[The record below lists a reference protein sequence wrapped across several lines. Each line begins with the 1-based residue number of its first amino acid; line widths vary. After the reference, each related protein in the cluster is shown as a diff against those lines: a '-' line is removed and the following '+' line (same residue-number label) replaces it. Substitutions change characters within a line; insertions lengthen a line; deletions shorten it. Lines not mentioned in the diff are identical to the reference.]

1 MRTTAAAAPPLP
13 ADVPWGASAPAQR
26 TPLADRALAWRDAL
40 LANPRFQRWAASF
53 PLTRWIALRRS
64 RRLFDLCAGFVYT
77 QTLLAGL
84 RLGLFDALA
93 AGPATREA
101 LRDRLRLDDDGIDRL
116 LGAARALELIEA
128 RPGGRIGLGPLGA
141 PLVGNAALA
150 AMLEHNALL
159 YDDLRDPVA
168 LLRGTGATRLARYWG
183 YGDGAGES
191 VSSSEED
198 GGAAAYSALMTASQ
212 PLVAAEVLDAYD
224 LAGHRRMLDV
234 GGGEG
239 AFLEAAAA
247 RVPHLELALFDLP
260 AVAAR
265 ARARLRA
272 VDIAPRVEVH
282 AGDFLRD
289 PLPAGADLATLVR
302 VLHDHPD
309 DVARHLL
316 RAVHDALEPGG
327 TVVVAEPM
335 SGVPGAETVGD
346 AYFAFYLRAM
356 GRGRTRTPAEYER
369 MLRDAGF
376 RRVRVLHPRL
386 PVQASVIVARNTKQ
400 A

>member
-1 MRTTAAAAPPLP
+1 MKTTVAAPSFAADAPLR
-13 ADVPWGASAPAQR
+13 APPR
-26 TPLADRALAWRDAL
+26 TPPPPFADRALAWRDRMV
-40 LANPRFQRWAASF
+40 ANPRFQRWAASF

-77 QTLLAGL
+77 QTLLAGV

-93 AGPATREA
+93 AAPATREA
-101 LRDRLRLDDDGIDRL
+101 LRDRLGLDDDGIDRL
-116 LGAARALELIEA
+116 LGAARALELVEP

-168 LLRGTGATRLARYWG
+168 VLRGTGPTRLGRYWG
-183 YGDGAGES
+183 YGDGAELPTPPN
-191 VSSSEED
+191 E

-224 LAGHRRMLDV
+224 VCGHRRLLDI

-239 AFLEAAAA
+239 AFLEAAAE

-260 AVAAR
+260 AVAER

-272 VDIAPRVEVH
+272 AGLAARATTH

-289 PLPAGADLATLVR
+289 PLPGGADLATLVR

-309 DVARHLL
+309 DVARRLL
-316 RAVHDALEPGG
+316 RAAYDALEPGG
-327 TVVVAEPM
+327 TLIVAEPM

-369 MLRDAGF
+369 MLREAGF
-376 RRVRVLHPRL
+376 RRVRVLPPRL
-386 PVQASVIVARNTKQ
+386 PVQASVVVARK
-400 A
+400 

>member
-1 MRTTAAAAPPLP
+1 MKTTAAAPLLP
-13 ADVPWGASAPAQR
+13 AEAPWRAAEPAAR
-26 TPLADRALAWRDAL
+26 PPFADRALAWRDAL
-40 LANPRFQRWAASF
+40 VANPRFQQWAASF

-77 QTLLAGL
+77 QTLLAGS

-93 AGPATREA
+93 AGPATREV
-101 LRDRLRLDDDGIDRL
+101 LRDRLGLDDDGIDRL
-116 LGAARALELIEA
+116 LGAARALELVEP
-128 RPGGRIGLGPLGA
+128 RPGGRVGLGPLGA
-141 PLVGNAALA
+141 PLVGNAALT

-159 YDDLRDPVA
+159 YDDMRDPVA
-168 LLRGTGATRLARYWG
+168 LLRGTGGTRLARYWG
-183 YGDGAGES
+183 YGDAAGGS
-191 VSSSEED
+191 ASTED
-198 GGAAAYSALMTASQ
+198 GGAAAYSTLMTASQ

-265 ARARLRA
+265 ARTRLRA
-272 VDIAPRVEVH
+272 GGIAPRVTVH

-316 RAVHDALEPGG
+316 GAVHDALEPGG

-369 MLRDAGF
+369 MLHGAGF
-376 RRVRVLHPRL
+376 RRVRVLPPRL
-386 PVQASVIVARNTKQ
+386 PVQASVIVARK
-400 A
+400 